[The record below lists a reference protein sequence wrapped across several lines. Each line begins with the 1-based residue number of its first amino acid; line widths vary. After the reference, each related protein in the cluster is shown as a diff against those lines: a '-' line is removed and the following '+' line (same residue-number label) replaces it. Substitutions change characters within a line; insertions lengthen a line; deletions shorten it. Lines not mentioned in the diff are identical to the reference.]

1 MGDKL
6 SAQLK
11 VALKI
16 YEFTEKK
23 GKKIWINKLV
33 KEFEKTGE
41 PSRNTVISS
50 VQLLRD
56 WGIVK
61 IRYGRTENNRVGTL
75 LYITNEAK
83 PWIEELYRKYKQGR
97 D

>member
-1 MGDKL
+1 MEMRL

-16 YEFTEKK
+16 YEITEKK
-23 GKKIWINKLV
+23 GEKAWISKLI
-33 KEFEKTGE
+33 KEFEKNKE
-41 PSRNTVISS
+41 LSKNTVISS

-61 IRYGRTENNRVGTL
+61 VRYGRTENNRVGTL

-83 PWIEELYRKYKQGR
+83 PWIEELYKKVQTRR
-97 D
+97 

>member
-1 MGDKL
+1 MMDKL

-23 GKKIWINKLV
+23 DEKIWINKLV
-33 KEFEKTGE
+33 KEFEKNRE
-41 PSRNTVISS
+41 LSRNTVISS

-83 PWIEELYRKYKQGR
+83 PWIEELYGKYRQRR